1 MAKTFQNFYKRY
13 TNGWQNYRSGGTQI
27 DANALNN
34 WDNWIANNSTNY
46 FPYCA
51 TDLESSAS
59 SGIQLATYGVNG
71 TDKVI
76 YLPQTFVD
84 RVSNLETRVA
94 ALEAANNS

>member
-1 MAKTFQNFYKRY
+1 MAKTFQNFYRRY
-13 TNGWQNYRSGGTQI
+13 SNGWQNYYQGGTRI

-34 WDNWIANNSTNY
+34 YDNWLVANSTAY

-76 YLPQTFVD
+76 YLPQSFVD
-84 RVSNLETRVA
+84 RVSTLETRVA